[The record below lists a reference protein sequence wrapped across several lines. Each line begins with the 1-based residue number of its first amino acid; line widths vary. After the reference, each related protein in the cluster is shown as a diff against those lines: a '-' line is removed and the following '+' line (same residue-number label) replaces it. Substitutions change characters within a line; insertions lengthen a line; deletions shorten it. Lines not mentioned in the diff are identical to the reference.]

1 MSSTILVRQ
10 SSMFLVSLILD
21 IVMLRKAWLCRCWR
35 KKRLKMNDDCSV
47 VLQALVFMI
56 FGGSQVANHNLG
68 LF

>member
-1 MSSTILVRQ
+1 MVLCMSVKNICLMESDYCF
-10 SSMFLVSLILD
+10 M
-21 IVMLRKAWLCRCWR
+21 
-35 KKRLKMNDDCSV
+35 